1 VILAFILYS
10 REFDGWLWPVIGA
23 CAGVYL
29 FYRGFR
35 MLRRKRLILNTP
47 TSKVRS
53 AAMGLVEVNGLAVG
67 PYVMNAPI
75 TGLPCYYHRSI
86 AWQWKQSGK
95 SKSWQ
100 KVADESRHLL
110 FFVDDNTGRLL
121 VNPQGA
127 EMDIHRDFHEE
138 YSTSFLS
145 SGLDVPAN
153 VSTFL
158 MRHGVSTD
166 KKIKVEEYCI
176 KPKNALFIV
185 GTLSENPGLR
195 VSADP
200 LVTESGD
207 VLTASVTWG
216 KKTLDAFAGNGGAGI
231 ESSLSPQEIIRLTP
245 ATKPA
250 KSMDMSQQARISAA
264 LMKAGITNPAAWAVA
279 GVERSGLAL
288 DTEPKSDPSAAM
300 AAEKFDFNP
309 KTVLMKG
316 VNDPAF
322 FISWKSQRDVLK
334 TLSWKSTLMIWGGPV
349 LTLLCF
355 YILAAEFGW
364 V

>member
-10 REFDGWLWPVIGA
+10 RNADGWVWPVFGA

-110 FFVDDNTGRLL
+110 FFVDDNTGRVL

-138 YSTSFLS
+138 FSTSFFS

-158 MRHGVSTD
+158 MRHGISTD

-195 VSADP
+195 VSPDP
-200 LVTESGD
+200 VVTEPED

-216 KKTLDAFAGNGGAGI
+216 KKTLSAFAGNGGADM
-231 ESSLSPQEIIRLTP
+231 ESLPAQEIIRLSP

-279 GVERSGLAL
+279 GVERSGIAL
-288 DTEPKSDPSAAM
+288 DTQPKTDPAVAV
-300 AAEKFDFNP
+300 EKFDLNP

-316 VNDPAF
+316 ANDPAF
-322 FISWKSQRDVLK
+322 FISWQSQRDVLK

-364 V
+364 L

>member
-10 REFDGWLWPVIGA
+10 SNADGWVWPVIGA

-110 FFVDDNTGRLL
+110 FFVDDNTGRVL

-138 YSTSFLS
+138 FSTSFFS

-158 MRHGVSTD
+158 MRHGISTD

-195 VSADP
+195 VSPDP
-200 LVTESGD
+200 VVTEPGD
-207 VLTASVTWG
+207 VLTASVSWG
-216 KKTLDAFAGNGGAGI
+216 EKTLSVFAGNGDADM
-231 ESSLSPQEIIRLTP
+231 ESLPAQEIIRLSP

-279 GVERSGLAL
+279 GVERSGIAL
-288 DTEPKSDPSAAM
+288 DTQPKTDPAVAV
-300 AAEKFDFNP
+300 EKFDLNP

-316 VNDPAF
+316 ANDPAF
-322 FISWKSQRDVLK
+322 FISWQSQRDVLK

-364 V
+364 L

>member
-1 VILAFILYS
+1 MILAFILYS
-10 REFDGWLWPVIGA
+10 RKFDGWVWPVFGA

-35 MLRRKRLILNTP
+35 TLRRKRLILNTP

-67 PYVMNAPI
+67 PYIMNAPI
-75 TGLPCYYHRSI
+75 TGLPCYYHRSM
-86 AWQWKQSGK
+86 AWQLKQSGK
-95 SKSWQ
+95 NKSWE
-100 KVADESRHLL
+100 KVADETRHLPFYL
-110 FFVDDNTGRLL
+110 DDNTGRVL
-121 VNPQGA
+121 VNPQAA
-127 EMDIHRDFHEE
+127 EMDIHRDFYEE
-138 YSTSFLS
+138 YSASFFS
-145 SGLDVPAN
+145 SDLDVPVN

-158 MRHGVSTD
+158 MRHGISTD
-166 KKIKVEEYCI
+166 KKTRIEEYCI
-176 KPKNALFIV
+176 KPKNALFIL

-200 LVTESGD
+200 VVTQTGD

-216 KKTLDAFAGNGGAGI
+216 QKTLSAFADNGGADM
-231 ESSLSPQEIIRLTP
+231 ELSPCTQEIIRLSP

-279 GVERSGLAL
+279 GVEPSGIAL
-288 DTEPKSDPSAAM
+288 DTQPKSDPAVVADN
-300 AAEKFDFNP
+300 FDLNP

-316 VNDPAF
+316 AHDPAF
-322 FISWKSQRDVLK
+322 FISWHSQRDVVK
-334 TLSWKSTLMIWGGPV
+334 ALSWKSTLMIWGGPV

-364 V
+364 L